1 MNYEKHGEGIQQGL
15 DFLLPLEDDCLLQ
28 LALKRLENYD
38 PSTLISQEEID
49 KKYGLDENEIDG
61 DDVEFE

>member
-1 MNYEKHGEGIQQGL
+1 MNYENRGEGIQQGL
-15 DFLLPLEDDCLLQ
+15 NFLLPLEDDCLLR
-28 LALKRLENYD
+28 LALKRLENYN

-49 KKYGLDENEIDG
+49 KKYGLEEIDG